1 MFRVYVAKGIV
12 MELLRIKAEQEA
24 RRILEDKSTRKI
36 QKVVRGIAG
45 RVIVVS
51 TDTRTWMRYRYTR
64 TYNGGYGPNINHCI
78 SLHFIL

>member
-12 MELLRIKAEQEA
+12 MELLMIKAEQEA
-24 RRILEDKSTRKI
+24 SRILEDKSTRKI

-51 TDTRTWMRYRYTR
+51 TDTRTWMRYTR